1 MIDIGLGSKSGGNLF
16 MEKKG
21 SEPFPITT
29 QQSFVSNR
37 VVVVN
42 GDESRMKPHS
52 YNKDQKGC

>member
-37 VVVVN
+37 VVVD